1 MGKIVKALKGYVEA
15 LGGTYQPHGTSDTI
29 KNALR
34 QVAVQYNVTP
44 DPKDSVPT
52 LIQKMSDAIPHDEPG
67 GGVQ

>member
-1 MGKIVKALKGYVEA
+1 MGKIVKALKGYVES
-15 LGGTYQPHGTSDTI
+15 LGGTYHPHGTSDTI

-34 QVAVQYNVTP
+34 QAAEAVHAEP

-52 LIQKMSDAIPHDEPG
+52 LIQKISDVTEHEAD